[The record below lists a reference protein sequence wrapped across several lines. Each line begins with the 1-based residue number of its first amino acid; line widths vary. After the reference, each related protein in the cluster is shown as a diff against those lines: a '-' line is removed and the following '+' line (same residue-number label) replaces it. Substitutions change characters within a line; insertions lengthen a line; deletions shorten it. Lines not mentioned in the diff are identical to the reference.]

1 DPAATVADRV
11 AALIADMTLEEK
23 VAQLVGLWVR
33 TDQDGGDVAP
43 HQSDLASENLP
54 WDEATRHGLGQLT
67 RPLGSSPVE
76 PQSGA
81 EALARSQRSIQQAS
95 RHGIPALVHEE
106 CLTGFSAWQATVYPV
121 PPSWGATFDPEL
133 IQDMAGRIGRSMRAA
148 GIHQGLA
155 PVLDVV
161 RDYRW
166 GRTEE
171 TISEDPY
178 LVSSIGSAYVRG
190 LESSGLISTLKHFP
204 GYAASRAGR
213 NLAPVSI
220 GPRELADVIFPPF
233 EAALRYG
240 GARSVMHAYTD
251 LDGIPSAA
259 DARMLTD
266 VLRRQWGFTGTVV
279 ADYFGVRFLQKLH
292 RVAATGGEAAVL
304 AL

>member
-1 DPAATVADRV
+1 
-11 AALIADMTLEEK
+11 
-23 VAQLVGLWVR
+23 
-33 TDQDGGDVAP
+33 
-43 HQSDLASENLP
+43 
-54 WDEATRHGLGQLT
+54 
-67 RPLGSSPVE
+67 
-76 PQSGA
+76 
-81 EALARSQRSIQQAS
+81 
-95 RHGIPALVHEE
+95 
-106 CLTGFSAWQATVYPV
+106 
-121 PPSWGATFDPEL
+121 
-133 IQDMAGRIGRSMRAA
+133 
-148 GIHQGLA
+148 
-155 PVLDVV
+155 
-161 RDYRW
+161 
-166 GRTEE
+166 
-171 TISEDPY
+171 
-178 LVSSIGSAYVRG
+178 VRG

-304 AL
+304 ALRAGVDVELPSGDTFLEPLLAEIRSGVTDAAVLDAALHRVLSQKVELGLLDPEWRPDPVGPVVLDGEESQQTALHVA